1 MKSLMDKLIFWVA
14 PLCAAT
20 IIRFL
25 YRCLKP
31 HVVNENS
38 LLATWAQGR
47 KVIFAFWHDQ
57 LLMMPPVYK
66 GEKVKVL
73 ISPSKDGE
81 LIARTISFFSMETI
95 RGSSNR
101 GGREALWEM
110 ITLPENEVDLGITPD
125 GPKGPRHEVKFG
137 AAKLAQSTGR
147 PIVPVAFACSHGHR
161 FKSWD
166 RFLVPYPWGKAVYCL
181 GEPLIAGEDESLQN
195 FQSRVQKAMDTNTHQ
210 AKEYLK
216 RYDVSAL

>member
-1 MKSLMDKLIFWVA
+1 MKSLLDKLILCVA

-20 IIRFL
+20 IIRIL
-25 YRCLKP
+25 HWCLKP
-31 HVVNENS
+31 HVVNEDSILSIWDQN
-38 LLATWAQGR
+38 R
-47 KVIFAFWHDQ
+47 KIVFAFWHDQ
-57 LLMMPPVYK
+57 LLMMTPLYK
-66 GEKVKVL
+66 GDKAKVL

-81 LIARTISFFSMETI
+81 LIARTISYFSVGTV

-125 GPKGPRHEVKFG
+125 GPKGPRHKVKFG

-166 RFLVPYPWGKAVYCL
+166 RFLVPYPWGKAVYL
-181 GEPLIAGEDESLQN
+181 YGTPLSAQENESLQD
-195 FQSRVQKAMDTNTHQ
+195 FQCRVQEAMDDTTRQ

-216 RYDVSAL
+216 RYDVSAI